1 MAVDLEFLASHRA
14 SGKESR
20 VVYVKCPLLK
30 PEWFYSAGCSVK
42 GMQKVE
48 DSFFLSI
55 TVS

>member
-14 SGKESR
+14 SGKESM

-30 PEWFYSAGCSVK
+30 PEWFYSAGCSVN

-48 DSFFLSI
+48 DSFFCQ
-55 TVS
+55 VS